1 MKEIKISN
9 LKIKIEIKSSFKI
22 DFQDLRCPS
31 HLKYDSFEK
40 PCVPPSTLAK
50 RVGYGNHLS
59 HPLHQSCF
67 WSSSWGGEAPDRRET
82 GGCAVMRAASPG
94 TPGAIRPLRSVE
106 LQELR
111 ESRGAGPSEAGG
123 LGSAPHRTR
132 SSSVHTQRGDRAGVP
147 PAARLRRGQ
156 PRAEPGRD
164 LGRGLRKRARGPG
177 LQPPRP
183 PGKACGCEAPPT
195 CLPTCRREKRAV
207 PGCSTREPQRW
218 HSTAFRFRPSAD
230 TKSFSGS
237 AGSIAAAAT
246 ASSATTAQALSRWDL
261 SELRWRGFQRRG
273 RERTATPPL
282 RSRPL
287 PPAPGFYCASASF
300 IAYPGRLGV
309 AGFVTGLL
317 TSWDV
322 TNPLFILTWSLA
334 FPYY

>member
-132 SSSVHTQRGDRAGVP
+132 SSSVHTQRGDRAGGP
-147 PAARLRRGQ
+147 SRRATPARAASGGARPRLGARSPETRAGTGTPAA
-156 PRAEPGRD
+156 
-164 LGRGLRKRARGPG
+164 
-177 LQPPRP
+177 
-183 PGKACGCEAPPT
+183 KAPWE
-195 CLPTCRREKRAV
+195 
-207 PGCSTREPQRW
+207 
-218 HSTAFRFRPSAD
+218 
-230 TKSFSGS
+230 
-237 AGSIAAAAT
+237 
-246 ASSATTAQALSRWDL
+246 
-261 SELRWRGFQRRG
+261 
-273 RERTATPPL
+273 
-282 RSRPL
+282 
-287 PPAPGFYCASASF
+287 
-300 IAYPGRLGV
+300 GV
-309 AGFVTGLL
+309 RV
-317 TSWDV
+317 
-322 TNPLFILTWSLA
+322 
-334 FPYY
+334 